1 MSHTRQLRTGDC
13 IRNAAAVRESS
24 CCALHASGQQP
35 ASAPPFS
42 TRCRAVRFH
51 VRGVDH
57 LRVGGSS
64 VPGKLPEQ
72 VSPDAAPRR
81 AHKAVIDRCRRTI
94 LGRAIAPATAALQH
108 MHDAAD
114 DAAIVHPLDAPD
126 IPRQVKFDPLPLLI
140 AQPKQLPAHD
150 PNPLPK
156 TNQDRIVRAETLMS
170 SDPSHLPKRNSVRQ
184 VAGALRAALFRRAT
198 KLEKIDLGTVALG
211 SRDCAHVAGVGR
223 RRCNAAQP
231 SSGDAVTPAGSRS
244 QAFLATY
251 YARLSGWLAASS
263 SCWRR
268 REPTAAPASA
278 QSFRASHSARPG
290 TRSLLAPP
298 RAVAVP
304 S

>member
-72 VSPDAAPRR
+72 VFPDAAPRP

-140 AQPKQLPAHD
+140 AQPKQLPPPA
-150 PNPLPK
+150 PNLPPK
-156 TNQDRIVRAETLMS
+156 TNHYPIVLPQTLIT
-170 SDPSHLPKRNSVRQ
+170 PSPN
-184 VAGALRAALFRRAT
+184 
-198 KLEKIDLGTVALG
+198 
-211 SRDCAHVAGVGR
+211 
-223 RRCNAAQP
+223 P
-231 SSGDAVTPAGSRS
+231 
-244 QAFLATY
+244 
-251 YARLSGWLAASS
+251 
-263 SCWRR
+263 
-268 REPTAAPASA
+268 
-278 QSFRASHSARPG
+278 
-290 TRSLLAPP
+290 
-298 RAVAVP
+298 
-304 S
+304 